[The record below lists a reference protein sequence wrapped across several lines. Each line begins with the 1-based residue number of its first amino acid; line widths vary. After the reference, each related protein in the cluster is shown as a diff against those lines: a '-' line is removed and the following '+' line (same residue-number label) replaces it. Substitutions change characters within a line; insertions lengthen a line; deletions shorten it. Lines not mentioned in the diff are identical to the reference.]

1 MTMELLFELWLYWF
15 ISVYG
20 YYPTPQEF
28 PPALRLPDEGP
39 RPLLI
44 PAGDPFAPPPPATL
58 PPIVV
63 PPPQA

>member
-1 MTMELLFELWLYWF
+1 MELLFELWLYWF

-28 PPALRLPDEGP
+28 PPAIVIGPDGQP
-39 RPLLI
+39 RPALT
-44 PAGDPFAPPPPATL
+44 PAGDPFAPPPPPPPSL

-63 PPPQA
+63 PPPQ